1 MMDWT
6 AYIWIGATM
15 LLFYFLLIMPQ
26 KKREK
31 KDRILRN
38 SLEAGDH
45 IVTIGG
51 IVGKI
56 LTVKEDEITI
66 ETGADRTKLTLKK
79 WCVQSKAFGISI
91 EYDTEM
97 PEVFL

>member
-45 IVTIGG
+45 IVAIGG

-79 WCVQSKAFGISI
+79 WCVQSKEASTDD
-91 EYDTEM
+91 E
-97 PEVFL
+97 

>member
-56 LTVKEDEITI
+56 VTVKEDEITI

-79 WCVQSKAFGISI
+79 WCVQSKEASTDD
-91 EYDTEM
+91 E
-97 PEVFL
+97 

>member
-66 ETGADRTKLTLKK
+66 ETGAVRTKLTLKK
-79 WCVQSKAFGISI
+79 WCVQSKVASTDD
-91 EYDTEM
+91 E
-97 PEVFL
+97 

>member
-38 SLEAGDH
+38 SLEARDH

-79 WCVQSKAFGISI
+79 WCVQSKEASTDD
-91 EYDTEM
+91 E
-97 PEVFL
+97 

>member
-56 LTVKEDEITI
+56 ITVKEDDITI

-79 WCVQSKAFGISI
+79 WCVQSKESSADD
-91 EYDTEM
+91 E
-97 PEVFL
+97 

>member
-1 MMDWT
+1 MEQWT

-15 LLFYFLLIMPQ
+15 LLFYFLLLVPQ

-31 KDRILRN
+31 KSRILRN
-38 SLEAGDH
+38 SLEVGDH

-51 IVGKI
+51 IVGRI
-56 LTVKEDEITI
+56 LVVKEDEITI

-79 WCVQSKAFGISI
+79 WGVESKEASK
-91 EYDTEM
+91 ED
-97 PEVFL
+97 

>member
-1 MMDWT
+1 MTDWT

-15 LLFYFLLIMPQ
+15 LLFYFLLMMPQ

-79 WCVQSKAFGISI
+79 WCVQSKESSADD
-91 EYDTEM
+91 E
-97 PEVFL
+97 

>member
-79 WCVQSKAFGISI
+79 WCVQSKEASTDD
-91 EYDTEM
+91 E
-97 PEVFL
+97 

>member
-45 IVTIGG
+45 SVTIGG

-79 WCVQSKAFGISI
+79 WCVQSKEASTDD
-91 EYDTEM
+91 E
-97 PEVFL
+97 